1 LLAVR
6 GPGIIPAVRIEGA
19 SLLDVVPTVL
29 YLLGQP
35 IPGEMDG
42 QVLRDVI
49 AQDLLRR
56 FPVCI
61 LTEREET
68 SQLRGDYTDEEA
80 RIVGER
86 LRGLGYVD

>member
-1 LLAVR
+1 
-6 GPGIIPAVRIEGA
+6 
-19 SLLDVVPTVL
+19 
-29 YLLGQP
+29 
-35 IPGEMDG
+35 
-42 QVLRDVI
+42 
-49 AQDLLRR
+49 LLRR
-56 FPVCI
+56 FPVHV